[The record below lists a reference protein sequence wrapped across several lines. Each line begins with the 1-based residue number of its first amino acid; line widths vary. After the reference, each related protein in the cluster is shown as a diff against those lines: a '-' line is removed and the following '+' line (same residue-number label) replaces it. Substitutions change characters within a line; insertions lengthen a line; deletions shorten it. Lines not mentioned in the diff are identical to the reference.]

1 MKFYPKLFVTH
12 IAVSAVGL
20 MCTFVTA
27 ELLAQHFY
35 AEHIETMANAL
46 GRMDSTLREQLED
59 GFRHTLTSAILA
71 ALPIAVVVS
80 LSATHLLA
88 KHFVTVV
95 QRLKVGSEA
104 MAHGEYAIRLPAQG
118 DDELSDLARNFNQL
132 SQALGDVESKR
143 IEMITHVAHDLRTPL
158 SSLKGYSEGLLD
170 RLMDPTEVAQRILR
184 EVATMERLVSDLSWV
199 SKVEAGAV
207 EIKIERT
214 SVSEKLE
221 VAGERFSWAFNARN
235 ITFSVKDTPD
245 LWVLADPHR
254 MDQIINNLL
263 SNALQH
269 TPENCSVT
277 MCATVKGLSAVFS
290 IHDTGSG
297 IPAEHIHRIFDRFY
311 KVDSHRSR
319 QGSGVGLTIARG
331 LVLQMGGQMGAS
343 SEPGN
348 TVFWFSLPLADN

>member
-1 MKFYPKLFVTH
+1 MV
-12 IAVSAVGL
+12 
-20 MCTFVTA
+20 TFVTA
-27 ELLAQHFY
+27 EFFAPHFY
-35 AEHIETMANAL
+35 AEHITTMMNTL
-46 GRMDSTLREQLED
+46 GRMDAALQEQLEV

-71 ALPIAVVVS
+71 ALSVAILVS
-80 LSATHLLA
+80 LITTHFLTKNLVSAV
-88 KHFVTVV
+88 KS
-95 QRLKVGSEA
+95 LKTGSEA
-104 MAHGEYAIRLPAQG
+104 MARGEYAIRLPAQG
-118 DDELSDLARNFNQL
+118 NDELSDLARNFNRL
-132 SQALGDVESKR
+132 SQTLGDVESKR
-143 IEMITHVAHDLRTPL
+143 VEMITHVAHDLRTPL

-207 EIKIERT
+207 ELNIERT
-214 SVSEKLE
+214 SVRERLE
-221 VAGERFSWAFNARN
+221 VAGERFSWAFSERN
-235 ITFSVKDTPD
+235 ITFAVKDTPD

-277 MCATVKGLSAVFS
+277 VCAVAKGLSAVFS
-290 IHDTGSG
+290 VHDTGSG

-348 TVFWFSLPLADN
+348 TVFWFSLPLA